1 MKNIHLKVENGD
13 LIGILVPVG
22 DGKTCLLNSK
32 LNNLDVVNNQSDKK
46 INLWSN
52 CLRKY
57 ENFIK

>member
-32 LNNLDVVNNQSDKK
+32 LNNLDVLNNQSDKK
-46 INLWSN
+46 NKSLEQLPKKI
-52 CLRKY
+52 
-57 ENFIK
+57 

>member
-32 LNNLDVVNNQSDKK
+32 LNNLDILNNQSDKK
-46 INLWSN
+46 FKSLEQLPKKILI
-52 CLRKY
+52 LY
-57 ENFIK
+57 